1 MRLQKGSKM
10 KCEHLDCG
18 CNEKVWLPHIL
29 REDPCGMKSHPY
41 CVHCGSIKNIGS
53 DRAKGKGYFMNVL
66 SNIDKH
72 LRIPGSSVMM
82 RLVAKELEGIEDFE
96 DIYSMSKY
104 AQERVFINIIR
115 KYYQIP
121 ERTIEQFL

>member
-1 MRLQKGSKM
+1 MRLQQGVKM

-41 CVHCGSIKNIGS
+41 CVHCGTVKNIGS

-72 LRIPGSSVMM
+72 LRIPGSSVRM
-82 RLVAKELEGIEDFE
+82 RLVAKELERIEDFE

-115 KYYQIP
+115 KYYQVP